1 MSAYSK
7 EVQNREN
14 SSFKESKSLN
24 SEDQKWTEAGFR
36 KDSTGKWVLK
46 REEGWNKAIII
57 GFYPPYDSFTLCEW
71 LQGNFLR
78 LEK

>member
-57 GFYPPYDSFTLCEW
+57 GLTFTPHMTVL
-71 LQGNFLR
+71 LYVSGF
-78 LEK
+78 KGTF

>member
-36 KDSTGKWVLK
+36 KDSTGQWALK
-46 REEGWNKAIII
+46 REEGWNMAIVV
-57 GFYPPYDSFTLCEW
+57 GLTFTPPMTALLYVSRFKET
-71 LQGNFLR
+71 F
-78 LEK
+78 